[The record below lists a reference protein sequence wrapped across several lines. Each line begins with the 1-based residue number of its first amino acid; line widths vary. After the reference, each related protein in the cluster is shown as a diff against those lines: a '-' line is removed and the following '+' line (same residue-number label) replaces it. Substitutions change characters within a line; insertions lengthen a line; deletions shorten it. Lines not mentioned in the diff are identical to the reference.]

1 MSALSQ
7 QVHQLADQL
16 PSDATWD
23 DVRRRIDELAEAE
36 KLRALRAAVQVGL
49 DDIAAGRSQR
59 FESAHALAEHLA
71 HRARQRIGAG
81 RKH

>member
-16 PSDATWD
+16 PPDATWD
-23 DVRRRIDELAEAE
+23 DVRRRIDELAQAE
-36 KLRALRAAVQVGL
+36 RRQALRAAVRVGL

-59 FESAHALAEHLA
+59 FESAHDLAEHLA
-71 HRARQRIGAG
+71 NRAQRRIDTA
-81 RKH
+81 RD